1 MSQIRRLSALLLAA
15 AILLG
20 IPYLL
25 LWHLPWPELPDSWAV
40 AAAHLRG
47 WRLPPGVFTA
57 LLISVLW
64 ALWGLY
70 TAGLAVETVARLRGL
85 PRRLRPL
92 GPLQVVA
99 AAAVGTVAL
108 APATAF
114 ADAVTT
120 QDDHEADG
128 EQDGDAP
135 SAPEEAPSAQPVER
149 VRTVSGFGVGSAEL
163 TEQMRDD
170 LAPVVDMIDSYG
182 DTETPVR
189 ITGHTDPTG
198 TVQANQELS
207 ERRAQAVADHLDEA
221 LGEDAPEMT
230 VDGVG
235 SEQPR
240 EGGAAAQRRAEVT
253 YTVVPQPTSLQSRVM
268 AAAEAEEPAAA
279 AGAGEAADA
288 AEEDDPVEAAA
299 AAAAEAAAEDGR
311 EVLVVEIPDGAV
323 TGAVAFAGLAGGYLL
338 GKRGVRMP
346 SVNLSLPRLPRASR
360 RLALTAGPPRP
371 TPGEDIDERVTVELD
386 HVPGLGITGPGAA
399 GAARRLIV
407 NALDRLDH
415 NSVRVLLTEDDA
427 ARLVGDRGRDLLRAH
442 PCEPVRMVGTMEE
455 ALSVL
460 QHELHRI
467 AEDRE
472 PRPAS
477 PLALVTA
484 PGSEHETALSGLLL
498 HGQHQ
503 GITAVILGRWPL
515 GGSCVIEED
524 GLITETSPPLNP
536 VFHCS
541 WPGATAEEVMDA
553 VRAYRHSSP
562 AVEETEERVQSQEAA
577 PAETVEEAGSFA
589 EPFLGALGEQAVSAS
604 AESVETAEAAETAEV
619 TESAET
625 VATAQAVELTEPTET
640 VESVESVGTPE
651 STGTAVRE
659 KADRKAGKAAK
670 AAKTRRAK
678 EADVAEEGFWD
689 VDVWNTDFWEG
700 ETRAARKADTA
711 RTGTEQ
717 ADAVPSV
724 SEPSAAAW
732 YETPVTD
739 EARHE
744 AVPANTARSDRSA
757 AEETAARPPLSE
769 VSAPAEAVPEPSAAR
784 WSETALT
791 DAERGGAVSADAAQP
806 GVRSDRSAAEETAAR
821 PVPSELSVPAEAV
834 PGPTAAVPPVSEEPE
849 ARKAASEP
857 TVPEPAVAEST
868 VPEPAVSGHADAAR
882 TDIASPAAGADR
894 SAAPP
899 SAEEEAAPEPSGSAQ
914 AVPEAPVSPEAVAE
928 PSPAAGP
935 VTSEPVQREAAPGEP
950 VSAQRAP
957 EASTAEEPAPVAAE
971 PRRPSAEQFASEL
984 SPSGGSAS
992 RERAA
997 EESVPEPAA
1006 PQGGA
1011 PAQST
1016 PSEEPVAARPAPG
1029 RPSTGTV
1036 PSVVASPARAER
1048 PAQKKHTAPPRQ
1060 EQAPEEEPAPLRKA
1074 AKRAVRS
1081 RRPRPDGGASTPA
1094 APAAQTAQVRRSEP
1108 PAAPEQ
1114 PARPERALARAQR
1127 AAKSGT
1133 ARADG
1138 VTSRAERLERLKRA
1152 ERKNATARAGAGAE
1166 NPATDA
1172 EGGEPDEGKS
1182 SRPLLRKPK
1191 KAGRGRSWRP
1201 RENS

>member
-64 ALWGLY
+64 VLWGLY

-120 QDDHEADG
+120 QDDQEADG
-128 EQDGDAP
+128 ERDGDAP

-415 NSVRVLLTEDDA
+415 NSVRVLLTEADA
-427 ARLVGDRGRDLLRAH
+427 ARLVGERGRDLLRAH

-455 ALSVL
+455 ALTVL

-472 PRPAS
+472 PRPDS

-562 AVEETEERVQSQEAA
+562 AVEKAEDRVQSQEAA
-577 PAETVEEAGSFA
+577 PAETVETVEEAGAFA

-604 AESVETAEAAETAEV
+604 AESAETAEV
-619 TESAET
+619 TGTAEVTEPAET
-625 VATAQAVELTEPTET
+625 VETVETTQAVELTEATET
-640 VESVESVGTPE
+640 FEAVGTTEP
-651 STGTAVRE
+651 TGAPVSE
-659 KADRKAGKAAK
+659 KADRKAGKATKATKAAK

-689 VDVWNTDFWEG
+689 VDVWNTDFWES

-711 RTGTEQ
+711 RTETEQ

-732 YETPVTD
+732 
-739 EARHE
+739 
-744 AVPANTARSDRSA
+744 
-757 AEETAARPPLSE
+757 
-769 VSAPAEAVPEPSAAR
+769 
-784 WSETALT
+784 SETALT
-791 DAERGGAVSADAAQP
+791 DEARPGAVSADAAQS
-806 GVRSDRSAAEETAAR
+806 GARSDRSAAEETAAR
-821 PVPSELSVPAEAV
+821 PVPSEFSAPAEAV
-834 PGPTAAVPPVSEEPE
+834 PEPSAAVAPVSEEPE

-857 TVPEPAVAEST
+857 TVPEPTASDRV
-868 VPEPAVSGHADAAR
+868 DAAR
-882 TDIASPAAGADR
+882 TDVASPA
-894 SAAPP
+894 
-899 SAEEEAAPEPSGSAQ
+899 AEEEAAPEPSASTQ
-914 AVPEAPVSPEAVAE
+914 AVPETPVSPEAVAE

-935 VTSEPVQREAAPGEP
+935 VTSEPARREAAPGEP

-957 EASTAEEPAPVAAE
+957 EEPAPEASTTEEPAPVAAE
-971 PRRPSAEQFASEL
+971 PRRPSAEQYASEL
-984 SPSGGSAS
+984 SPSGGGAS

-997 EESVPEPAA
+997 EETVPESAA

-1011 PAQST
+1011 PARSA
-1016 PSEEPVAARPAPG
+1016 PSEEPVAVRPAPG

-1048 PAQKKHTAPPRQ
+1048 PAQKKHTAPPQQ

-1081 RRPRPDGGASTPA
+1081 RRPRPDGGAPTPA
-1094 APAAQTAQVRRSEP
+1094 APAAPTAQVGRSEP

-1114 PARPERALARAQR
+1114 SARPERALARAQR
-1127 AAKSGT
+1127 AAKSGA
-1133 ARADG
+1133 ARADA

-1191 KAGRGRSWRP
+1191 KAGRGRTWRP

>member
-57 LLISVLW
+57 VLITVLW

-70 TAGLAVETVARLRGL
+70 AAGLAVETAARLRGL

-92 GPLQVVA
+92 GPLQVMA
-99 AAAVGTVAL
+99 AAAVGTVAV

-120 QDDHEADG
+120 QDDREADG
-128 EQDGDAP
+128 ERDGDAP

-189 ITGHTDPTG
+189 ITGHTDPSG

-240 EGGAAAQRRAEVT
+240 EGGAAAQRRAEVA

-268 AAAEAEEPAAA
+268 AAAEAEEPAAED
-279 AGAGEAADA
+279 GAGEAAAA
-288 AEEDDPVEAAA
+288 AEEADPVEEVAA
-299 AAAAEAAAEDGR
+299 AAAEDGR

-415 NSVRVLLTEDDA
+415 NSVRVLLTEADA
-427 ARLVGDRGRDLLRAH
+427 ARLVGERGRDLLRAH

-455 ALSVL
+455 ALTVL

-472 PRPAS
+472 PRPDS

-484 PGSEHETALSGLLL
+484 PASEHETALSGLLL

-503 GITAVILGRWPL
+503 GITAVVLGRWPL

-562 AVEETEERVQSQEAA
+562 AVEEADDRVRSTEAA
-577 PAETVEEAGSFA
+577 PAEAVEEAGAFA
-589 EPFLGALGEQAVSAS
+589 EPFLGALGEQAASES
-604 AESVETAEAAETAEV
+604 AETAEVSETAEAVDLTESTESTETGELTEAAETAV
-619 TESAET
+619 T
-625 VATAQAVELTEPTET
+625 TEPTET
-640 VESVESVGTPE
+640 
-651 STGTAVRE
+651 AVRG
-659 KADRKAGKAAK
+659 KADRKAAKAAK
-670 AAKTRRAK
+670 AAKTRRTK
-678 EADVAEEGFWD
+678 EADVSEEGFWD
-689 VDVWNTDFWEG
+689 TDVWNTDFWEG
-700 ETRAARKADTA
+700 ETPTDRKADAA
-711 RTGTEQ
+711 RSEAES
-717 ADAVPSV
+717 ADAVPPV
-724 SEPSAAAW
+724 SEPVAASWSGSAS
-732 YETPVTD
+732 TD
-739 EARHE
+739 
-744 AVPANTARSDRSA
+744 
-757 AEETAARPPLSE
+757 AARPRAVPEDAARPDTRSE
-769 VSAPAEAVPEPSAAR
+769 RSAEPSSVGETVSRPAPFEPSVPAEAVPEPS
-784 WSETALT
+784 
-791 DAERGGAVSADAAQP
+791 
-806 GVRSDRSAAEETAAR
+806 
-821 PVPSELSVPAEAV
+821 
-834 PGPTAAVPPVSEEPE
+834 AAVPPVSEEPE
-849 ARKAASEP
+849 AREAASEP
-857 TVPEPAVAEST
+857 AVSELPGSESP
-868 VPEPAVSGHADAAR
+868 VSEPAVSGRAETAR
-882 TDIASPAAGADR
+882 TDAVSPDAGADR
-894 SAAPP
+894 SAAER
-899 SAEEEAAPEPSGSAQ
+899 SAGEEATPESSAQ
-914 AVPEAPVSPEAVAE
+914 AAPEAPVSREAVTE

-935 VTSEPVQREAAPGEP
+935 ATSEPAPKKAAPEGP
-950 VSAQRAP
+950 VSEQRAP
-957 EASTAEEPAPVAAE
+957 EQSEPEGAALAAAE
-971 PRRPSAEQFASEL
+971 PRRPSAEQYASEL
-984 SPSGGSAS
+984 SPSEGSAS
-992 RERAA
+992 RERAV
-997 EESVPEPAA
+997 EETVPEPAV
-1006 PQGGA
+1006 PQGGT
-1011 PAQST
+1011 PARCT
-1016 PSEEPVAARPAPG
+1016 PSEETVAARPAPG

-1048 PAQKKHTAPPRQ
+1048 PVQKERAAPPQQ
-1060 EQAPEEEPAPLRKA
+1060 EQTPEEEPAPLRKA

-1081 RRPRPDGGASTPA
+1081 RLPKPDGGAPA
-1094 APAAQTAQVRRSEP
+1094 PAVPVAPAARVGRTEP

-1114 PARPERALARAQR
+1114 SARPERALARAQR
-1127 AAKSGT
+1127 AARSGT
-1133 ARADG
+1133 ARAEA
-1138 VTSRAERLERLKRA
+1138 VTGRAERLERLKRA
-1152 ERKNATARAGAGAE
+1152 ERKNANARAGAGSE

-1172 EGGEPDEGKS
+1172 EGGEPEEGQS

-1191 KAGRGRSWRP
+1191 KAGRGRTWRP
-1201 RENS
+1201 RENP